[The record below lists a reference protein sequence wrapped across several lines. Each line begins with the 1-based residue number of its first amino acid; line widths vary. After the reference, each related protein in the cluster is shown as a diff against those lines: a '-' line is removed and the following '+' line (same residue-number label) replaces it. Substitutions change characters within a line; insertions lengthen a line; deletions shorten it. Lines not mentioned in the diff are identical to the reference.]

1 MIYIYYIKFLYIYFS
16 KKMVITRNYAA
27 KNNIELHKGLPLK
40 KKNNSK
46 NEDTHYI
53 FKFLILILMF
63 NLIFLTS
70 TIIYYYLFENS
81 NKSIYNFIITDL
93 PEKTIV
99 KLYNNI
105 PARPYNAIPSNAYN
119 YILDM
124 FQDYNIDYF

>member
-1 MIYIYYIKFLYIYFS
+1 
-16 KKMVITRNYAA
+16 MVITRNYAT
-27 KNNIELHKGLPLK
+27 KNNIKLYEGLPLK

-53 FKFLILILMF
+53 FRFLILISMF
-63 NLIFLTS
+63 TLIFTTS
-70 TIIYYYLFENS
+70 TITYHYLFENS
-81 NKSIYNFIITDL
+81 DKSIYNFIITDL

-105 PARPYNAIPSNAYN
+105 PARPYN

>member
-1 MIYIYYIKFLYIYFS
+1 
-16 KKMVITRNYAA
+16 MVITRNYAA
-27 KNNIELHKGLPLK
+27 KNNIELYEGLPLN

-46 NEDTHYI
+46 NEDTHYV
-53 FKFLILILMF
+53 FRFLMF
-63 NLIFLTS
+63 TLIFSLIFLTS
-70 TIIYYYLFENS
+70 TITYHYLFGNS
-81 NKSIYNFIITDL
+81 DKSLYNFIITDL

-105 PARPYNAIPSNAYN
+105 PARPYNEISYKTYN